1 MPKHARMDPKFKK
14 RFMYFIISEIIM
26 IQAAFSYI
34 LFGYGMIKISPEY
47 QWMLG
52 LSSGIIRDF
61 FVFLIQKSS
70 LKSLGDISDKDIIN
84 RSKISSA
91 HLIETAHALQL
102 SMILASVATDMT
114 TYTILGMDFLINI
127 YHGLHIVYQ
136 FKQNKKDEGMSAVS
150 GADIFFKS
158 YMLSCNIYSLQH
170 KKAWK
175 IFGCQK
181 ELK

>member
-14 RFMYFIISEIIM
+14 RYMYFIISQIIS
-26 IQAAFSYI
+26 IQAGFSYI
-34 LFGYGMIKISPEY
+34 MFGYGMIKIKPEY
-47 QWMLG
+47 QWILG
-52 LSSGIIRDF
+52 LSSGIMREF
-61 FVFLIQKSS
+61 FVFFIQKTS

-84 RSKISSA
+84 RSKLSST

-102 SMILASVATDMT
+102 AIVLASVATPIT

-127 YHGLHIVYQ
+127 SHGLHIVYQ
-136 FKQNKKDEGMSAVS
+136 LKENKKDEGMRAVS